1 MKCDEVDYKKYLST
15 VDENY
20 SPLTHTEW
28 RKANINA
35 LISGVYTAIHE
46 IKDNVVFGISPQCNT
61 ENDEKIS
68 ADIKS
73 WGSIAGFVDY
83 ICPQIYVSNTH
94 PYLPFKKSA
103 DEWRKIINN
112 KSVKFYIGLA
122 VYKAGSDSDGGTWLE
137 SDEIL
142 KNQILYGRSINCD
155 GFMLYSYEYLSID
168 QSSNEVKN
176 AIAMFNN

>member
-122 VYKAGSDSDGGTWLE
+122 AV
-137 SDEIL
+137 
-142 KNQILYGRSINCD
+142 
-155 GFMLYSYEYLSID
+155 SYTHLRAHET
-168 QSSNEVKN
+168 
-176 AIAMFNN
+176 